1 MQSSHRGRRVLGGTV
16 GSAPVR
22 RRGRGRVGV
31 TVSVAGLLL
40 TACASNTET
49 PAASIDEDVLSTAEE
64 AALEAAGGEQIGGQ
78 VTVVGVNGG
87 VEGEIIEATFE
98 PFEEATGI
106 DVVYQGTSDANTVV
120 QTGVAA
126 GNPPDVFN
134 AANAGAL
141 PGYAR
146 AGDLVPLDDLF
157 DRDELED
164 QFGSAL
170 LDSATVD
177 GTLYGIWNEVDN
189 FMLWYNAQTYE
200 GPTAPESWDELQ
212 EWATTA
218 AQVEGPAPWCMG
230 LESGAASGVPGAHF
244 ISNLIL
250 RKYGPEVVAQLAAG
264 ELPFTSPEV
273 EDGFRMF
280 GEIATQPEMVEGG
293 PTGVLATRTVDAGNG
308 LFSNPQRCE
317 LLGWGNYAA
326 GLITAANPAVTP
338 GEDLDFFRYP
348 SIEDEYANTEMVSG
362 HVMYAFNDTPQVRA
376 FMRYYASPEAQA
388 LLASSGQW
396 VVGNRDVPLDTYPN
410 EISRR
415 AAEQY
420 LDSDEVVLA
429 PVSQLPAP
437 VVLEFY
443 RSVVAYVQDPAS
455 LDTILTSLEAKRLEV
470 TGD

>member
-1 MQSSHRGRRVLGGTV
+1 VAL
-16 GSAPVR
+16 
-22 RRGRGRVGV
+22 
-31 TVSVAGLLL
+31 SVAALLL
-40 TACASNTET
+40 AACASNTET
-49 PAASIDEDVLSTAEE
+49 PAASIDEDALSTAEE
-64 AALEAAGGEQIGGQ
+64 AALEAAGGERIGGE

-87 VEGEIIEATFE
+87 VEGEIIEATFQ

-141 PGYAR
+141 PGYAQ
-146 AGDLVPLDDLF
+146 AGALVPLDDLF
-157 DRDELED
+157 DRAELEE
-164 QFGSAL
+164 QFGTAL
-170 LDSATVD
+170 LESATVD
-177 GTLYGIWNEVDN
+177 GSLYGIWNEVDN
-189 FMLWYNAQTYE
+189 FMLWYNADTYE
-200 GPTAPESWDELQ
+200 GPDSPESWDEVV
-212 EWATTA
+212 EWSTA
-218 AQVEGPAPWCMG
+218 EAQAEGGPAPWCMG

-250 RKYGPEVVAQLAAG
+250 RAYGPEVVAQLAAG

-308 LFSNPQRCE
+308 LFSDPQRCQ

-326 GLITAANPAVTP
+326 GLITAANPTVTP
-338 GEDLDFFRYP
+338 GENLDFFRYP
-348 SIEDEYANTEMVSG
+348 AIEADYANSEMVSG

-420 LDSDEVVLA
+420 LDSEEVVLA

-437 VVLEFY
+437 IVLEFY
-443 RSVVAYVQDPAS
+443 RSVVAYVQDPSS
-455 LDTILTSLEAKRLEV
+455 LDSVLATLEAKRLEV
-470 TGD
+470 IGG